1 MLVDLAAFSEER
13 FDARA
18 WLNAACAAQPPDD
31 AADKY
36 LAELE
41 IKLQLLAG
49 QAAMAPCRCSAP
61 SSCAWRPPDQPV
73 PSSAAGVV
81 LPGASEDIASSLE
94 ELSGSALL
102 RIPRAVRDTNRV
114 RDDAHGLRG
123 TVGGIL
129 QRLEQVSDGNL
140 TWPSGGQN
148 APGTEG
154 SSAQSV
160 AALARV
166 DTIKQRMEAA
176 HDTLQDAAGLTK
188 LSAEVEEVFAS
199 GDLPRVAETLASMR
213 RCLAVVQEVPEFAD
227 MKRQLAVLEDRLEQM
242 VQPRLSEALAQKKAD
257 TTQSLRDILMAI
269 GRYDSLEQQY
279 TRARVK
285 PLKRLWEE
293 VDQPAPSSAPEVED
307 DGRKPPLQFVHFL
320 PHFYD
325 EVLLSI
331 EQEIKWC
338 QVAFPNEHQRL
349 VPKLVV
355 ELMAIISASFTAH
368 VDVASQ
374 EAVNRELAPTSGE
387 EQAQK
392 HGISGPSSRLGAL
405 IGMHT
410 MTNAFSR
417 NTQHLLATSAGAG
430 PAELAAVVRAIYSPF
445 ELHKQR
451 YGELERAQLLA
462 EIGALGLRNAA
473 MPRGPGARGA
483 EFAEVVRGMEAS
495 LPDVMVALEAAV
507 ERCLSLTGGSE
518 AEALLRALDEIMLQ
532 YLAQV
537 LEILRSL
544 RLLCGL
550 GKGGAAKNGGN
561 AEEGA
566 AGHKEQMPEEE
577 EWALV
582 QGALQL
588 LGVADMLG
596 GRAAVFEASL
606 KATLGR
612 LSLRLVLPVTSGAR
626 PEHAVIAADP
636 HRTAAATVDA
646 SVLRLVDMSEKA
658 RRLASL
664 LEQSADPRFHA
675 LPRTAQRL
683 QALQESVSDLV
694 YDVLMSKIRLHLTDL
709 WKLPTWTAEE
719 EDNAFELPSFSAY
732 RLPYVTAIGE
742 YLLTLPQQLE
752 PLTSTSEG
760 GQGEGE
766 AEDGQGFFATE
777 WMFKVGPVTSCGVP
791 AVIVLTRPRHVAEG
805 ATALYIEQL
814 RAIAAL
820 SERGARQLAADIEYL
835 CNVLAALSMA
845 TPAVLGTFQA
855 CLNCPRDQLPELAM
869 QDGGGGDGLLDLP
882 TVRLVCKMRGVPID

>member
-41 IKLQLLAG
+41 IKLQLLA
-49 QAAMAPCRCSAP
+49 
-61 SSCAWRPPDQPV
+61 
-73 PSSAAGVV
+73 
-81 LPGASEDIASSLE
+81 EDIASSLE

-114 RDDAHGLRG
+114 RDDAHGLRS

-129 QRLEQVSDGNL
+129 QRLEQ
-140 TWPSGGQN
+140 
-148 APGTEG
+148 AEG

-176 HDTLQDAAGLTK
+176 RDTLQDAAGLTK

-213 RCLAVVQEVPEFAD
+213 RCLAVVREVPEFAD

-293 VDQPAPSSAPEVED
+293 VDQPAPSSVPEVED

-349 VPKLVV
+349 VPRLVV

-374 EAVNRELAPTSGE
+374 EAVNRELAPTSGG

-392 HGISGPSSRLGAL
+392 HGISAPSSRLGAL

-430 PAELAAVVRAIYSPF
+430 PAELAAVVRAVYSPF

-473 MPRGPGARGA
+473 VPRGPGARGA
-483 EFAEVVRGMEAS
+483 EFAEVVRRVEAS
-495 LPDVMVALEAAV
+495 LPDVMVALEASV

-566 AGHKEQMPEEE
+566 AGYKEQMPEEE

-588 LGVADMLG
+588 LGVADTLG

-612 LSLRLVLPVTSGAR
+612 LSHRLVLPVASGAR

-636 HRTAAATVDA
+636 HGTAAATVDA
-646 SVLRLVDMSEKA
+646 SVLRLVDMPEKA

-683 QALQESVSDLV
+683 QTLQESVSDLV

-732 RLPYVTAIGE
+732 RLPYITAIGE

-752 PLTSTSEG
+752 PLASTSEG

-777 WMFKVGPVTSCGVP
+777 WMFKV
-791 AVIVLTRPRHVAEG
+791 AEG

-820 SERGARQLAADIEYL
+820 SEQGARQLAADIEYL

-882 TVRLVCKMRGVPID
+882 TVRLVCKMRGVPIE

>member
-41 IKLQLLAG
+41 IKLQLLA
-49 QAAMAPCRCSAP
+49 AY
-61 SSCAWRPPDQPV
+61 PDQPV
-73 PSSAAGVV
+73 PSSGAGVT

-129 QRLEQVSDGNL
+129 QRLEQ
-140 TWPSGGQN
+140 
-148 APGTEG
+148 AEG

-176 HDTLQDAAGLTK
+176 RDTLQDAAGLTK

-213 RCLAVVQEVPEFAD
+213 RCLAVVREVPEFAD

-307 DGRKPPLQFVHFL
+307 DGRKPPMQFVHFL

-374 EAVNRELAPTSGE
+374 EAVNRELAPTSGGGP
-387 EQAQK
+387 AQK

-473 MPRGPGARGA
+473 VPRGPGARGA
-483 EFAEVVRGMEAS
+483 EFAEVVRRMEAS

-550 GKGGAAKNGGN
+550 SKGGAAKNGGS

-588 LGVADMLG
+588 LGVADTLG

-612 LSLRLVLPVTSGAR
+612 LSHRLVLPVTSGAR

-636 HRTAAATVDA
+636 HGTAAATVDA
-646 SVLRLVDMSEKA
+646 SVLRLVDMPEKA

-694 YDVLMSKIRLHLTDL
+694 YDVLMSKVCNGPLATGTRLVAAPVAMARADEMAVICNVTTTWQIRLHLTDL

-732 RLPYVTAIGE
+732 RLPYITAIGE

-752 PLTSTSEG
+752 PLASTSEG

-777 WMFKVGPVTSCGVP
+777 WMFK
-791 AVIVLTRPRHVAEG
+791 VAEG

-855 CLNCPRDQLPELAM
+855 CLNCPRNQLPELAM

-882 TVRLVCKMRGVPID
+882 TVRLVCKMRGVPLE